1 MCPRSSCL
9 TRAARAAAVPA
20 LAAVLGSL
28 LSLAGPA
35 AHAAEPYPARPVS
48 LIVPFAAGGT
58 SDVLGR
64 LIADKMKEP
73 LGQSVVVELKPGAG
87 GNIGGEYVAH
97 SRPDG
102 YTVLY
107 AGISLS
113 TNVSLM
119 KMNFDP
125 RRDLVP
131 VGGVAAIP
139 HIVGTAADGPYRT
152 IAELLTAARQQP
164 GKLTYGSSGPGT
176 GSHLAGELLNADYGI
191 AMTHVPYKGAGA
203 VYPDLIAGRIS
214 VLIDLFDSAMVHVK
228 GGRVRALA
236 VTSSK
241 RSPALLEVPTL
252 AESGL
257 PGYEFVTW
265 QGLFVPTG
273 TPPEAIHKLE
283 LALDAALKAPEV
295 QARLQQAG
303 SVELARGAA
312 EFGRYYHA
320 DVERWARLVKNG
332 KIAPLP

>member
-1 MCPRSSCL
+1 MQAIL
-9 TRAARAAAVPA
+9 QRAHALFFTALIAAAMPC
-20 LAAVLGSL
+20 AAQ
-28 LSLAGPA
+28 
-35 AHAAEPYPARPVS
+35 AAEVYPARPVT

-64 LIADKMKEP
+64 LIADKMKDT

-87 GNIGGEYVAH
+87 GNIGGEYVAR

-119 KMNFDP
+119 KLNFDP
-125 RRDLVP
+125 RRDLTP

-139 HIVGTAADGPYRT
+139 HIVGTSGEGPYKT
-152 IAELLTAARQQP
+152 INDLVSAARAQP

-176 GSHLAGELLNADYGI
+176 GSHLAGELLNADYNLS
-191 AMTHVPYKGAGA
+191 MTHVPYKGAGA
-203 VYPDLIAGRIS
+203 VYPDLIAERIS

-228 GGRVRALA
+228 SGRVRALA
-236 VTSSK
+236 VTSLK
-241 RSPALLEVPTL
+241 RSPALPEVPTL
-252 AESGL
+252 AESGF

-265 QGLFVPTG
+265 QGLFAPAG
-273 TPPEAIHKLE
+273 TPPEALQKLE
-283 LALDAALKAPEV
+283 AGLDAALRSAEV
-295 QARLQQAG
+295 RARLQQAG

-312 EFGRYYHA
+312 GFGRYYQA

-332 KIAPLP
+332 KIAALP